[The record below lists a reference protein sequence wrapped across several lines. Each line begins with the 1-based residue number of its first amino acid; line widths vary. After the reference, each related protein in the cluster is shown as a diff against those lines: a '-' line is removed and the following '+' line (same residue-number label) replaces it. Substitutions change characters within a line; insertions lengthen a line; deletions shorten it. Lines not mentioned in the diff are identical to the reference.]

1 MQLSYDVCA
10 MENFLSCAN
19 LQNHYEIY
27 LSYVRQFNRL
37 RTENPKQSAMSP
49 EEILSTPFAL
59 PWQVR
64 TEFIDIAGGIYNHE
78 IIFDSMTPTKGTAP
92 SKVLSD
98 EITAS
103 FGNMDSIKKRFTD
116 AGNALVGTG
125 YVMII
130 KNPSGSLNVISMPD
144 EESSVIDRMYPILML
159 DLWEHAYASNFFE
172 RENYINKWFEYINW
186 DTASARYA
194 NQ

>member
-1 MQLSYDVCA
+1 
-10 MENFLSCAN
+10 
-19 LQNHYEIY
+19 
-27 LSYVRQFNRL
+27 
-37 RTENPKQSAMSP
+37 MSP

-92 SKVLSD
+92 SKLLSD

-103 FGNMDSIKKRFTD
+103 FGDMDSIKKRFTD
-116 AGNALVGTG
+116 ASNALVGTG

-130 KNPSGSLNVISMPD
+130 KNPSGSLNVISMPN

-172 RENYINKWFEYINW
+172 RKNYINKWFVYKLGYRKRTLCKSIKKNLFIERGCCVKP
-186 DTASARYA
+186 ASFLHSILKSIKIYTKKYK
-194 NQ
+194 NFVQKSLI